1 MLLKQIPYFLMSWM
15 HHMVLMI
22 FFPYFLCPISEIMIN
37 WLETSIGK
45 GRRRKLLGN
54 YKLPDNFVL
63 SRLASLPAWTKL
75 KYQEWQTAQR
85 VTNECLIPFLILQF
99 PQWIMKCL
107 GFTSVPLKGRKIHSD
122 LTNSFWRNFP
132 VIKKGGKY
140 A

>member
-63 SRLASLPAWTKL
+63 SCLASLPAWTKVSRVANCTEGHKWIPNSLPDSPVSPVDNEMFGLHISPSKRQEDTLWLNKQLL
-75 KYQEWQTAQR
+75 KKFSY
-85 VTNECLIPFLILQF
+85 
-99 PQWIMKCL
+99 
-107 GFTSVPLKGRKIHSD
+107 
-122 LTNSFWRNFP
+122 
-132 VIKKGGKY
+132 Y
-140 A
+140 